1 MQDFFSIQD
10 LADRWRVSTS
20 TVRRIIANDDLA
32 KVYISAQVRIEGAEV
47 ERWEREARKGK
58 AAKETTP

>member
-20 TVRRIIANDDLA
+20 TVRRLIARGELA
-32 KVYISAQVRIEGAEV
+32 KVYVMAQVRIEGAEV

-58 AAKETTP
+58 AKSETTT

>member
-10 LADRWRVSTS
+10 LAERWRVSTS
-20 TVRRIIANDDLA
+20 TVRRMIASGELA

-47 ERWEREARKGK
+47 ARLEGLARRK
-58 AAKETTP
+58 AKQETPP

>member
-10 LADRWRVSTS
+10 LAERWRVSTS
-20 TVRRIIANDDLA
+20 TVRRMIASGELA

-47 ERWEREARKGK
+47 ARLEGL
-58 AAKETTP
+58 ARRRAKQGPPP